1 MPALPAQFTD
11 AKSNIEPKPA
21 DVANA
26 IRTHEQVRDALETS
40 DKLKAMGVDTVL
52 IGSYARHVSIHRMKD
67 VDVLSKLPDA
77 GDVDPG
83 ELLDLV
89 AAVLADVFDADDVE
103 RQDRSIKVDFPD
115 YDLSVDAVPARPCGD
130 HWEIP
135 DREGGWEETDPLE
148 LAELTSQM
156 NAANDEQYV
165 PTVKLIRQA
174 RRANL
179 DDTPPGGL
187 YLEIATYHAF
197 AAGIDADGTA
207 EYLVAA
213 LHGVAAQ
220 LAQASVSGLPDP
232 TLDGKTISTRAT
244 TEQLVA
250 AADTFSALAAQA
262 QAALDSDDDC
272 WAALQFRELLGRNSD
287 DEWVFPMPSH
297 CNDDGTWKSAGRTKA
312 AGSAVIAGGD
322 SRFA

>member
-26 IRTHEQVRDALETS
+26 IRAHEQVRDALETS
-40 DKLKAMGVDTVL
+40 DELKAMGVDTVL

-67 VDVLSKLPDA
+67 VDVFSKLPDA
-77 GDVDPG
+77 DDVDPG

-115 YDLSVDAVPARPCGD
+115 YDLSVDAVPARPCGN

-135 DREGGWEETDPLE
+135 DREGGWEETDPLK

-187 YLEIATYHAF
+187 YLEMPPTTRSPPASTP
-197 AAGIDADGTA
+197 TA
-207 EYLVAA
+207 PP
-213 LHGVAAQ
+213 
-220 LAQASVSGLPDP
+220 STSLPRCRAWPHSLPRRPSRACP
-232 TLDGKTISTRAT
+232 TPPWTARRSAPAPPPSSCPPPRTRSPRS
-244 TEQLVA
+244 QP
-250 AADTFSALAAQA
+250 
-262 QAALDSDDDC
+262 
-272 WAALQFRELLGRNSD
+272 RR
-287 DEWVFPMPSH
+287 
-297 CNDDGTWKSAGRTKA
+297 KR
-312 AGSAVIAGGD
+312 
-322 SRFA
+322 R